1 MEDALNAPFRRAGD
15 GEYAD
20 RGNKK
25 KEGAMGNQAKNLQ
38 DSFLNVA
45 RKEKVEITIYLM
57 NGVPIK
63 GRVLSFDNF
72 TILVEVD
79 KKHNMI
85 YKHAVSTIVPIKPLQ
100 YRDDEA

>member
-1 MEDALNAPFRRAGD
+1 ML
-15 GEYAD
+15 
-20 RGNKK
+20 K
-25 KEGAMGNQAKNLQ
+25 QTKNLQ
-38 DSFLNVA
+38 DNYLNIA

-63 GRVLSFDNF
+63 GKVASFDNF

-79 KKHNMI
+79 KKQNLI

-100 YRDDEA
+100 YRENEEG